1 MEHQSKQLPDKPSD
15 LLTLALADLKK
26 VERSSKYKVAMSKWH
41 MPTADGACA
50 VCMAGAVIAKTLEV
64 ERFKERT
71 PSAFETDTEKKLCAI
86 DYLRRGDLTVALYVL
101 GFDHPRFLVGAIDVV
116 DYQDDPQQFKKDMQD
131 LIKALK
137 GEGL

>member
-1 MEHQSKQLPDKPSD
+1 MSNELPDKPSE
-15 LLTLALADLKK
+15 LLALALFDLEK
-26 VERSSKYKVAMSKWH
+26 VERSSEYEVIMGDWH
-41 MPTADGACA
+41 QPKKSGVCE
-50 VCMAGAVIAKTLEV
+50 VCMAAAVMAKTLKV
-64 ERFKERT
+64 DRLITRM
-71 PSAFETDTEKKLCAI
+71 PSDFETDTEKKLCAI

-101 GFDHPRFLVGAIDVV
+101 GFDHPRFLVGEIDVV